1 MQTTT
6 PGRRLPHH
14 QVTQSISKRVT
25 TSSRIVIRHSHR
37 SSVTKQHATANDQPC
52 AGPFSSQNERKPAT
66 GSHEDATDPDR
77 PQSHGEASTSGRL
90 QEVAGMID
98 RRSMVTGAAA
108 LSALSVAAGESAAF
122 TITSL
127 RLQMRTQL

>member
-1 MQTTT
+1 
-6 PGRRLPHH
+6 
-14 QVTQSISKRVT
+14 
-25 TSSRIVIRHSHR
+25 
-37 SSVTKQHATANDQPC
+37 
-52 AGPFSSQNERKPAT
+52 
-66 GSHEDATDPDR
+66 
-77 PQSHGEASTSGRL
+77 
-90 QEVAGMID
+90 MID